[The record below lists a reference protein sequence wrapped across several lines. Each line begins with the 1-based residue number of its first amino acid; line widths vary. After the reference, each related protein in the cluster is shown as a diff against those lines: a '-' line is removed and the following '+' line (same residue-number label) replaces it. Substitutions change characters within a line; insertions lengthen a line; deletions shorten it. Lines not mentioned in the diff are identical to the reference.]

1 VPVEDS
7 ASILKLAERLA
18 EKGEG
23 IAFLHIQDA
32 CKATESREYCD
43 RLLKAR
49 IKVYALKAD
58 VEARGLTAEMHPSVK
73 IIDYKQWVSLLMN
86 GHNKTVSWTS

>member
-1 VPVEDS
+1 LAD
-7 ASILKLAERLA
+7 KLAS
-18 EKGEG
+18 KGEG

-58 VEARGLTAEMHPSVK
+58 VEARTLTEKTHPSVGL
-73 IIDYKQWVSLLMN
+73 IDYKQWVNLMMN
-86 GHNKTVSWTS
+86 EHNKTVSWTS